1 MMLRLLLPTNY
12 YVGCRVLSNMAS
24 AGPQM
29 NSNNEEYLV
38 LNYFDLKSPGRVIL
52 KPGVLFM
59 PEIIIC
65 SMIGFLS
72 GLTYI
77 PSTQEKGGNVRY
89 HVDPSLQMCS
99 FSGDEYF
106 LWDIVPEVEVGRK
119 AILMVELPRPI
130 SDCTSMPRWSLT
142 QQAEVEHATEKC

>member
-1 MMLRLLLPTNY
+1 ML
-12 YVGCRVLSNMAS
+12 VVLSNMAS

-65 SMIGFLS
+65 SMIGFLP

-77 PSTQEKGGNVRY
+77 PSTQEEGANVRY
-89 HVDPSLQMCS
+89 NADPSLQM
-99 FSGDEYF
+99 
-106 LWDIVPEVEVGRK
+106 
-119 AILMVELPRPI
+119 
-130 SDCTSMPRWSLT
+130 
-142 QQAEVEHATEKC
+142 